1 MFQPPQDLDE
11 WKEKLM
17 GKLILDDEEEAVEC
31 AELPE
36 NVVRKSE
43 LPKPNRVL
51 SENSPMTMDYR
62 YNRLN
67 VILDGDNKV
76 SQVYYA

>member
-36 NVVRKSE
+36 NEHTPGGTQERVAKA
-43 LPKPNRVL
+43 KPGLVGKL
-51 SENSPMTMDYR
+51 SNDDGLQIQPIER
-62 YNRLN
+62 Y
-67 VILDGDNKV
+67 
-76 SQVYYA
+76 S